1 MSTSFEVMGQN
12 TKAPFSLR
20 IHRSEGMALLAMN
33 WRRGRPPHSFVGFAI
48 EYAAPGSNKF
58 LSLHNRLAFPLADGS
73 VDKSRPPTREAPI
86 QMFRWVHFPWNADQ
100 AGEFV
105 YRVTPVFMDD
115 HDKLSYGEPQEAA
128 LELRRE
134 TYPDRLNVT
143 FTRGFV
149 SSQAFVDR
157 FGDPVPTLLPD
168 KAASGLTFKPTH
180 KKAIEALKWMGF
192 EARSAIIEV
201 LDLALANKQSAVEV
215 VAYDLNEPDVVSRL
229 EKLGTR
235 LRVIIDDEGAHGKSG
250 SAETKAAALLRK
262 STKHTPQ
269 DPKVKRQHVGNLQ
282 HNKTIVVDGPMVKT
296 VVCGSTN
303 FSWRGFFVQANNAV
317 ILHGATPV
325 KLFRAAFEAY
335 WEHGE
340 GTGFGATP
348 PASLTDLEL
357 PDIDAR
363 VAFSPHRRN
372 TALLNQIASDISS
385 NSKSSVLYSLAFLF
399 QTRGAIRDA
408 IKTVTNN
415 PKIFV
420 YGISDHAVKG
430 LEVQD
435 PNGNVA
441 PVFPGALADD
451 VPEPFKSEPTGG
463 TGNRMHHKF
472 VVIDFDKPTARVYLG
487 SYNFSGPA
495 DTQNGENLLFI
506 RDRRVAV
513 AYTVEAVRIFDH
525 YTFRDRQQTADAEKK
540 PMVLAKPPR
549 APGEVPWWEKFY
561 TEPHKVRDRK
571 MFS

>member
-1 MSTSFEVMGQN
+1 MSTSFEVMGQS

-33 WRRGRPPHSFVGFAI
+33 WKRGRPPRSFVGFAI

-58 LSLHNRLAFPLADGS
+58 LPLHNRLAFPLADGS

-100 AGEFV
+100 AGEFR

-115 HDKLSYGEPQEAA
+115 ADKLSYGESQQAA

-143 FTRGFV
+143 FTRGLV

-157 FGDPVPTLLPD
+157 FGDPVPTLLPG
-168 KAASGLTFKPTH
+168 KAAAGLEFKPTH
-180 KKAIEALKWMGF
+180 KKAAEALEWMGF

-201 LDLALANKQSAVEV
+201 LDQALADKQAVVEV
-215 VAYDLNEPDVVSRL
+215 VAYDLNEPDIVLRL
-229 EKLGTR
+229 EQLGTR
-235 LRVIIDDEGAHGKSG
+235 LRVIIDDEGAHGKSD
-250 SAETKAAALLRK
+250 SAETKAAARLRK
-262 STKHTPQ
+262 STKHTAK

-282 HNKTIVVDGPMVKT
+282 HNKTIVVDGPTVKT

-317 ILHGATPV
+317 ILHKPTPV
-325 KLFRAAFEAY
+325 KLFRAAFDAY
-335 WEHGE
+335 WQHGQ

-348 PASLTDLEL
+348 PASLTALGL
-357 PDIDAR
+357 PGIDAQ
-363 VAFSPHRRN
+363 VAFSPHGRN
-372 TALLNQIASDISS
+372 TALLNQIASDVS
-385 NSKSSVLYSLAFLF
+385 NNAQSSVLYSLAFLY
-399 QTRGAIRDA
+399 QTRGAIRSA

-415 PKIFV
+415 SKIFV
-420 YGISDHAVKG
+420 YGISDHKVGG

-441 PVFPGALADD
+441 PVSPGALGKD

-463 TGNRMHHKF
+463 SGNRMHHKF
-472 VVIDFDKPTARVYLG
+472 VVIDFDKPSARVYLG

-495 DTQNGENLLFI
+495 DTQNGENLLLI

-513 AYTVEAVRIFDH
+513 AYTVEALRIFDH
-525 YTFRDRQQTADAEKK
+525 YTFRERQHTADAEKK